1 MPSGIPCRGLPRPA
15 PAHASVTAWSVPW
28 PSTCPE
34 APSTPGLGW
43 LRGVWEVLSCM
54 GLWDVH
60 PALSHALSHPAQPV
74 KVLKEGEASALQ
86 A

>member
-1 MPSGIPCRGLPRPA
+1 
-15 PAHASVTAWSVPW
+15 
-28 PSTCPE
+28 
-34 APSTPGLGW
+34 
-43 LRGVWEVLSCM
+43 M